1 MKFRIISVDYLSK
14 YDDDFRFKNMHH
26 GKEPYYVVQ
35 YKKDPSFFGLIK
47 PDWKSVYYN
56 AEELAKKFDFTV
68 IALESVG
75 SIYDEKDI
83 LVPNMHYAKHLL
95 SLVKRK
101 FGYDP
106 VASKFKVVLQEED
119 EIKDPNSL
127 ADKYT
132 DLIDE
137 D

>member
-14 YDDDFRFKNMHH
+14 YDDGFRFKNMHH

-47 PDWKSVYYN
+47 HDWESVYYN
-56 AEELAKKFDFTV
+56 AEELSTKYSFTT
-68 IALESVG
+68 IALESIG
-75 SIYDEKDI
+75 GLYEDRDI

-119 EIKDPNSL
+119 DIKDSSSL

-132 DLIDE
+132 DLIEE